1 MTCLI
6 ASINCEV
13 VCKCFTCKKLLLSMY
28 CCMLYFLRKII
39 VKYFKLN
46 APIFGQADYCIR
58 SAYSGE
64 LYSTTEKWA
73 LYLTPYYLFYDP
85 RCDEY
90 KLMCCPVVLI

>member
-1 MTCLI
+1 MFYMQEVI
-6 ASINCEV
+6 AKYVLLHV
-13 VCKCFTCKKLLLSMY
+13 VFFTKNDS
-28 CCMLYFLRKII
+28 KI
-39 VKYFKLN
+39 LN